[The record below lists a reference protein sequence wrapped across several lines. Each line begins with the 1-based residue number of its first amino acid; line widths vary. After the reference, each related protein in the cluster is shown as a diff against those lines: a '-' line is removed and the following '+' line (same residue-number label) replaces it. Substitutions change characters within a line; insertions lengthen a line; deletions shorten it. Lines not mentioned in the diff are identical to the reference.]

1 MCFDSCQFP
10 VTILNTFLFMY
21 NNSLYYLDIEDVFL
35 SVKNI
40 AVYTLIILLCSS
52 MQFQQIDNTTAKE
65 KTVQALPPTFITL
78 ADIPECDERGM
89 FPQKNPL
96 PWWKHASQLQYSCS
110 VYDKD
115 NVAWVML
122 IFYELWKDEFGDP
135 EENVKSALG
144 RLQITWG
151 KEPLEVENIYSLEGQ
166 FIQKARVCG
175 LVKGDYEIWVMS
187 EHHISDTAF
196 VHELVHIA
204 LIHTCGSADPDHEG
218 DGFPCW
224 TAEHSMLIEE
234 INSLLYEKYNL

>member
-1 MCFDSCQFP
+1 M
-10 VTILNTFLFMY
+10 N
-21 NNSLYYLDIEDVFL
+21 
-35 SVKNI
+35 VKNI
-40 AVYTLIILLCSS
+40 TIYALIILLLSS
-52 MQFQQIDNTTAKE
+52 LQFQQIDNTTAKE

-78 ADIPECDERGM
+78 ADIPDCDERGM

-96 PWWKHASQLQYSCS
+96 PWWKNASQLQYSCN

-122 IFYELWKDEFGDP
+122 IFYEFWRDEFGDP
-135 EENVKSALG
+135 EENVKRALAQ
-144 RLQITWG
+144 LQITWG
-151 KEPLEVENIYSLEGQ
+151 KEPLEVENIYNLEGQ
-166 FIQKARVCG
+166 LIQKARVCG
-175 LVKGDYEIWVMS
+175 LVKSEHEIWVMS

>member
-1 MCFDSCQFP
+1 M
-10 VTILNTFLFMY
+10 N
-21 NNSLYYLDIEDVFL
+21 
-35 SVKNI
+35 VKNI
-40 AVYTLIILLCSS
+40 TIFSLIILLCSS
-52 MQFQQIDNTTAKE
+52 IQSEPLNTTPKE

-78 ADIPECDERGM
+78 ADIPECDEGGM

-96 PWWKHASQLQYSCS
+96 PWWKHASQLQYSCN

-115 NVAWVML
+115 NVAWTML
-122 IFYELWKDEFGDP
+122 IFYEFWKDEFEDPGD
-135 EENVKSALG
+135 NVKRALNN
-144 RLQITWG
+144 LQIVWG
-151 KEPLEVENIYSLEGQ
+151 KEALEVDNIYSLDGT
-166 FIQKARVCG
+166 FIPKARVCG
-175 LVKGDYEIWVMS
+175 LVKGDHEIWVMS
-187 EHHISDTAF
+187 EARISDTAF

>member
-1 MCFDSCQFP
+1 M
-10 VTILNTFLFMY
+10 N
-21 NNSLYYLDIEDVFL
+21 
-35 SVKNI
+35 VKNI
-40 AVYTLIILLCSS
+40 AIYSLVILLFSS
-52 MQFQQIDNTTAKE
+52 LQFQQIDNTTAKE

-78 ADIPECDERGM
+78 ADIPECDESGT

-96 PWWKHASQLQYSCS
+96 PWWRYATQLQYSCA

-122 IFYELWKDEFGDP
+122 IFYEFWKDEFGDSDG
-135 EENVKSALG
+135 NVKRALNN
-144 RLQITWG
+144 LQIVWG
-151 KEPLEVENIYSLEGQ
+151 KEALEVDNIYSLNGT
-166 FIQKARVCG
+166 FIPKARVCG

-187 EHHISDTAF
+187 EPRMSDTAL

-224 TAEHSMLIEE
+224 TAEHSMLIED